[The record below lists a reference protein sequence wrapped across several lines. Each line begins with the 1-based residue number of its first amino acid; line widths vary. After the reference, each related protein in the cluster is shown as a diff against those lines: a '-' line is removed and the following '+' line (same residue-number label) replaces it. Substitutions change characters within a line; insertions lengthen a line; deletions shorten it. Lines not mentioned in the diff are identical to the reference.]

1 MFPERRDFRPPAAY
15 DLFWTFLAG
24 GFLGERIEVVYIWS
38 ATGEV
43 MSRSSLLYGPFSLVW
58 GLGAALVTWCLW
70 PFRHRGPWVLLV
82 AGGVLGGGFE
92 YVASAVGEAMYHKI
106 FWDYSHMPFHLGGRT
121 NLIFALLW
129 GLGAAL
135 WVLRGFPLL
144 ARLTER
150 LPPRG
155 GQAALRVLSLVLAA
169 DLLLSA
175 AALLRMEEREAA
187 ALDTP
192 AQNELFRQVMALPP
206 KYRAAIYLYYYE
218 GYAVAEV
225 AVLMGAKAST
235 VQTWLMR
242 ARGQLK
248 IKLKEAEACD

>member
-1 MFPERRDFRPPAAY
+1 MFPERRDFRPPEAY

-169 DLLLSA
+169 DILLSA
-175 AALLRMEEREAA
+175 AALLRMEEREAGQPA
-187 ALDTP
+187 AGPVARAMDRWYPDPVLHS
-192 AQNELFRQVMALPP
+192 R
-206 KYRAAIYLYYYE
+206 YRN
-218 GYAVAEV
+218 
-225 AVLMGAKAST
+225 LM
-235 VQTWLMR
+235 
-242 ARGQLK
+242 
-248 IKLKEAEACD
+248 EPH

>member
-1 MFPERRDFRPPAAY
+1 MFPERRDFRPPEAY

-92 YVASAVGEAMYHKI
+92 YVASAVGETMYHKI

-129 GLGAAL
+129 GLG
-135 WVLRGFPLL
+135 RRCGSS
-144 ARLTER
+144 
-150 LPPRG
+150 G
-155 GQAALRVLSLVLAA
+155 GSRSW
-169 DLLLSA
+169 
-175 AALLRMEEREAA
+175 
-187 ALDTP
+187 P
-192 AQNELFRQVMALPP
+192 A
-206 KYRAAIYLYYYE
+206 
-218 GYAVAEV
+218 
-225 AVLMGAKAST
+225 
-235 VQTWLMR
+235 
-242 ARGQLK
+242 
-248 IKLKEAEACD
+248 